1 MDDPVKRFSE
11 LPGRLLLDTCILN
24 LLQDEDEYLWEGIL
38 PENIL
43 EEALDPDLRA
53 LRNIFI
59 VNERA
64 SFQLVISPLT
74 IAEVANVQDFGAR
87 ERKVRWVLDV
97 LDTWLITVDD
107 LMDREGQGGTVR
119 TRFKLTP
126 NLQLLESQ
134 LMTIKDFQRDPFDRL
149 LLLQYQM
156 ANCDAFLTVDI
167 NTIWKHRKELGN
179 LGIRVIKPSEFWDLI
194 QPWARLWM

>member
-1 MDDPVKRFSE
+1 MDDSVNRFSE
-11 LPGRLLLDTCILN
+11 LPGRLLLDTCIMN
-24 LLQDEDEYLWEGIL
+24 LLQDKGEYLWEGVL
-38 PENIL
+38 PENVS
-43 EEALDPDLRA
+43 EEELDSDLRA
-53 LRNIFI
+53 LRNILI
-59 VNERA
+59 VNDRA

-74 IAEVANVQDFGAR
+74 IAEVANVQDFTER
-87 ERKVRWVLDV
+87 ERKIRWVLDV

-107 LMDREGQGGTVR
+107 ILDREGQGGKVR
-119 TRFKLTP
+119 TRFKLTH

-134 LMTIKDFQRDPFDRL
+134 LMAIKDFQRDPFDRL

-167 NTIWKHRKELGN
+167 NTIWKHREELSN
-179 LGIRVIKPSEFWDLI
+179 LGVHVIRPSEFWQLI

>member
-1 MDDPVKRFSE
+1 MDDPVKRFNE
-11 LPGRLLLDTCILN
+11 LPGRLLLDTCIMN
-24 LLQDEDEYLWEGIL
+24 ILQDEDEYLWEGIL
-38 PENIL
+38 PDNIT
-43 EEALDPDLRA
+43 EEELDPDLKA

-74 IAEVANVQDFGAR
+74 IAEVANVQDFRER

-107 LMDREGQGGTVR
+107 LMDREAQGGTVR

-126 NLQLLESQ
+126 KLQELESQ

-156 ANCDAFLTVDI
+156 ADCDAFLTVDM
-167 NTIWKHRKELGN
+167 NTIWRHREELSS
-179 LGIRVIKPSEFWDLI
+179 LGIRVIRPSEFWNLI

>member
-11 LPGRLLLDTCILN
+11 LPGRILLDTCILN
-24 LLQDEDEYLWEGIL
+24 LLQDEDEYLWEGVL
-38 PENIL
+38 LENIS
-43 EEALDPDLRA
+43 EEDLDPDLRA

-64 SFQLVISPLT
+64 SFQFVISPLT
-74 IAEVANVQDFGAR
+74 IAEVANVQDFGER

-126 NLQLLESQ
+126 HLH
-134 LMTIKDFQRDPFDRL
+134 FL
-149 LLLQYQM
+149 LL
-156 ANCDAFLTVDI
+156 T
-167 NTIWKHRKELGN
+167 
-179 LGIRVIKPSEFWDLI
+179 
-194 QPWARLWM
+194 